1 MTPRQDAPP
10 PPPRQDAPRQD
21 APPPAPLWSDQ
32 RLRLRKRRAIALAW
46 ILAAAVLLI
55 FLITIVKLGGNVAE
69 RSF

>member
-10 PPPRQDAPRQD
+10 
-21 APPPAPLWSDQ
+21 PLWSDQ